1 MERSGSKT
9 WQGQCVVFFGKALY
23 SHSASLH
30 SGVLMG
36 IGKLLGNPDEIL
48 GGGGGEEWG
57 PCDGLSSHSGE
68 SNDTAGRFIPSFIPT
83 GISFSWG
90 PLGLSA
96 DFILVK

>member
-1 MERSGSKT
+1 
-9 WQGQCVVFFGKALY
+9 
-23 SHSASLH
+23 
-30 SGVLMG
+30 MG

-96 DFILVK
+96 DFILVKWQENMFTHFIIMLKIYYLTDSGVHSSDFQMCS